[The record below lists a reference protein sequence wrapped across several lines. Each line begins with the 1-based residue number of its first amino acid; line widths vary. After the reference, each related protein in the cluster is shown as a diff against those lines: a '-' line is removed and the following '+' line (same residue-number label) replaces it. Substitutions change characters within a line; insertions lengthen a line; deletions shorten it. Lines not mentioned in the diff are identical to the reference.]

1 MLNVAILETGVG
13 WHLKVHIVVMNGFQ
27 KQTGTGILHVDSRA
41 TVAPLQQ
48 SFSRVQ
54 IQPPFE
60 FFRWMAVALKA
71 GFRQERS
78 NTLFKKVQVL
88 GAKGGGTRFL
98 GREDHPCA
106 LAHAHDKAQK
116 KKGSG

>member
-1 MLNVAILETGVG
+1 MLYVAILETGVG

-27 KQTGTGILHVDSRA
+27 EQTSTGILQVDSRA

-48 SFSRVQ
+48 AFSRVQ
-54 IQPPFE
+54 IQSPLE

-88 GAKGGGTRFL
+88 GAKGG
-98 GREDHPCA
+98 
-106 LAHAHDKAQK
+106 
-116 KKGSG
+116 